1 MRGCVERRVAVLGA
15 GKIGRA
21 FVSALARSGVEV
33 VATARS
39 EETLREAARLGA
51 RVTRDNR
58 RAVLE
63 SDTVVISVKPYHFP
77 QLVREVGV
85 GAWEGKLVVSVMA
98 GVRLSTLRAVLDGAE
113 VYRAMPNLNAYVGL
127 SSTAVA
133 GDNGGPRSG
142 EVERLLGLLGRVYW
156 VPEEYLDVWTGLAGS
171 GPAFIAEIID
181 ALAMGAV
188 AAGLSRELA
197 YRAVLDVLEGT
208 AKLLSARAGVHPAQL
223 RDEVA
228 TPAGTT
234 IRGLMVLESE
244 GVKAAL
250 MKVVEEAARR
260 SHEIGLEVD
269 ERVRAELGL
278 ALLRAEKQK

>member
-1 MRGCVERRVAVLGA
+1 METTLAVLGA

-21 FVSALARSGVEV
+21 FISAAVRSGHYKVI
-33 VATARS
+33 ATARS
-39 EETLREAARLGA
+39 ELSLAEASRLGA
-51 RVTRDNR
+51 LSTRTNR
-58 RAVLE
+58 EAVEKAQL
-63 SDTVVISVKPYHFP
+63 VVISVKPFHFP
-77 QLVREVGV
+77 QLIQEVG
-85 GAWEGKLVVSVMA
+85 GDIWSGKIVISVMA
-98 GVRLSTLRAVLDGAE
+98 GVRLGTLASVLEGAE

-133 GDNGGPRSG
+133 CNWGCEHAQ
-142 EVERLLGLLGRVYW
+142 EVERLLSLIGRVYW

-171 GPAFIAEIID
+171 GPAFISEIID

-197 YRAVLDVLEGT
+197 YLAVLDVLEGT
-208 AKLLSARAGVHPAQL
+208 AQLLRSRSSIHPAQL

-234 IRGLMVLESE
+234 IRGLMVLESN

-250 MKVVEEAARR
+250 MKVVEEAAQR
-260 SHEIGLEVD
+260 SRVIGSEVD
-269 ERVRAELGL
+269 EKIQFELKRVLYQL
-278 ALLRAEKQK
+278 AEKRR